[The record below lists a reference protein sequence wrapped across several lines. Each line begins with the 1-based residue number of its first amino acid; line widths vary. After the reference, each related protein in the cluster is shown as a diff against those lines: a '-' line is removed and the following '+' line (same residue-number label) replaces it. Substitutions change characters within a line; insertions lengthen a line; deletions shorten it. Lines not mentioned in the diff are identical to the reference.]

1 MAQIFYEIEVL
12 QESLDIEGVHHN
24 KSVKVVEFYAQKKI
38 RERYLA
44 YVDVEEVYMM
54 IDSGKQ
60 IYLDNCYIKDFSLQ
74 EYRRQRKLDPKVEV
88 KINGLT
94 AKNAFFDCDAFTD
107 FSHAIFVKNVI
118 FDHAVFSHGS
128 LNFTHSIFNS
138 ETVDFSNCAFHSHQT
153 LFQYAEFKSTK
164 VNFENSH
171 FNGELVSFI
180 NASLKADLVSF
191 KRVNFNNSKVK
202 FHFAEFGDGAKTFE
216 KIKFFGP
223 VLDFRRVIFGE
234 GKIDFRRSLFG
245 SGHVTF
251 EESDVSSG
259 KMTFRLSKFEGGDIS
274 FRRVNFGKDEANF
287 DHIDFGCRTISF
299 ESATAKK
306 ISISN
311 SDIHAT
317 LDLRIKKADEINLQE
332 SYLHSITDLNFLKPE
347 ALKILRLGGAR
358 NLGKIIIDWEK
369 NNVKK
374 LILNQEASNKEIAE
388 QFNIIKDNFTKNGQ
402 YADEDHAYVYFK
414 RYELAADKEAAIE
427 GQGRL
432 IKSMLN
438 LGFWLRSLIFDK
450 MGLFAT
456 SPNRVFVSMV
466 VAIAFFAAI
475 YVGLELLD
483 LGHIINSVD
492 AHDKLDIIDK
502 SLYHSSITFFTIGYG
517 DYYPTSWNRLV
528 SAIEGWVGVFL
539 MSYFT
544 VAFVRKILR

>member
-12 QESLDIEGVHHN
+12 DESIELDGIHHN

-44 YVDVEEVYMM
+44 HVDVEEIYMA
-54 IDSGKQ
+54 IDAGKVVN
-60 IYLDNCYIKDFSLQ
+60 LDSCYVKDFSLT
-74 EYRRQRKLDPKVEV
+74 EYRRQRKIDLKET
-88 KINGLT
+88 INFRGLT
-94 AKNAFFDCDAFTD
+94 AKNAFFDCDAYTD
-107 FSHAIFVKNVI
+107 FSHARFNGDVN

-128 LNFTHSIFNS
+128 LNFTHAVFDS
-138 ETVDFSNCAFHSHQT
+138 TQVDFSNCAFHSHQT
-153 LFQYAEFKSTK
+153 LFQYAEFDSEKI
-164 VNFENSH
+164 NFENSH
-171 FNGELVSFI
+171 FNGEIVSFI
-180 NASLKADLVSF
+180 NASIRADEITF
-191 KRVNFNNSKVK
+191 KRANFNTCKVK
-202 FHFAEFGDGAKTFE
+202 FHFAEFGDGAKIFE

-223 VLDFRRVIFGE
+223 VLDFRRVIFGK

-245 SGHVTF
+245 PGHVTF
-251 EESDVSSG
+251 EESAVTAG
-259 KMTFRLSKFEGGDIS
+259 KLTFRLSKFEGGDIS
-274 FRRVNFGKDEANF
+274 FRRVDFGKDEANF

-299 ESATAKK
+299 ESVVAKK

-311 SDIHAT
+311 SNIHAT
-317 LDLRIKKADEINLQE
+317 MDLRIKKADEINLEE
-332 SYLHSITDLNFLKPE
+332 SYMHSITDLNFLKPD
-347 ALKILRLGGAR
+347 ALRVLKLKGAR
-358 NLGKIIIDWEK
+358 NLGKIIIDWKK
-369 NNVKK
+369 NSVRDLIMNQNVEPK
-374 LILNQEASNKEIAE
+374 SMAE

-402 YADEDHAYVYFK
+402 YSDEDHAYVHFK
-414 RYELAADKEAAIE
+414 RFELAASKADSLKDKASVFKPFI
-427 GQGRL
+427 
-432 IKSMLN
+432 S
-438 LGFWLRSLIFDK
+438 FVYWLRSLIFDK

-466 VAIAFFAAI
+466 VAIALFASI
-475 YVGLELLD
+475 YVSFELMGI
-483 LGHIINSVD
+483 GHIINSVD